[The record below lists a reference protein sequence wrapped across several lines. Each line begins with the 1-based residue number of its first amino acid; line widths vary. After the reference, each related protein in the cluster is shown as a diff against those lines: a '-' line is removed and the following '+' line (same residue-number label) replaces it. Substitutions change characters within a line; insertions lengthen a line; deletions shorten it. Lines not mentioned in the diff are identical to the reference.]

1 MKNLSI
7 ILTLSILLYGCNNPE
22 SGKEGSEE
30 KEQVKADQYKN
41 NDLSSCQPIQ
51 ISDSF
56 DVKIYRDENCKVI
69 KWHDPL
75 PDSNYRNE
83 YYNGDELIAVE
94 TMIDGKRMVYP
105 VSFDETKIEMYKIVA
120 GKELCEMIAPFSTTH
135 QGKMGYKSLTT
146 YYEEDTTNF
155 KKVVREIFLKY
166 HSKEL
171 TNAEMKNI
179 MQYIGNN
186 SL

>member
-1 MKNLSI
+1 MNQPCLPWDNCYSPLKGAKRVFNRIGIMMSI
-7 ILTLSILLYGCNNPE
+7 MLIISCSSPKP
-22 SGKEGSEE
+22 GKEDSEE
-30 KEQVKADQYKN
+30 KKPEIEHVKTDQYTN

-69 KWHDPL
+69 KWHNPL

-105 VSFDETKIEMYKIVA
+105 ISFDEIQIEMYKSIA
-120 GKELCEMIAPFSTTH
+120 GKELCEMIAPFSTIH
-135 QGKMGYKSLTT
+135 QGKLGHKPLT
-146 YYEEDTTNF
+146 YYF
-155 KKVVREIFLKY
+155 KRIR
-166 HSKEL
+166 L
-171 TNAEMKNI
+171 T
-179 MQYIGNN
+179 
-186 SL
+186 LRR